1 MKNNYQERL
10 RNRARL
16 AHRNSDW
23 DGGRGSVITMHVFEP
38 TRLLSW
44 WDDISFVLNNRRVMV
59 WWVHP
64 RMKYRD
70 AIDDAAWK
78 QVGDF
83 PSHEAHLLSGEKIF
97 KSAGKS
103 RKRIVAYRSPT
114 TPDALA
120 SHYEKLWAIKRQLQR
135 DGIDHTVAPSM
146 SITHL
151 NWCTGVDLCVPVE
164 IRCQADADALLTGIT
179 GVFISGGDQMRLTSI
194 LGGTNFAQKLRE
206 MVRETDLVL
215 AGTSAGAAGMSAS
228 MIVRGEATS
237 HPQKS
242 SVRLSP
248 GLGFLKN
255 IIIDQHF
262 TERGRMSR
270 LITAVSYN
278 PYNLGIG
285 IDENTAIILDK
296 QGILEVYGQ
305 GTVTI
310 VDGSQISFNEIAE
323 VDDNTPFAV
332 CGSQIHILRDGLKYD
347 YFERKLLPIENE
359 FLLPDI
365 R

>member
-1 MKNNYQERL
+1 MINQTDREVF
-10 RNRARL
+10 
-16 AHRNSDW
+16 
-23 DGGRGSVITMHVFEP
+23 GG
-38 TRLLSW
+38 
-44 WDDISFVLNNRRVMV
+44 
-59 WWVHP
+59 
-64 RMKYRD
+64 
-70 AIDDAAWK
+70 
-78 QVGDF
+78 
-83 PSHEAHLLSGEKIF
+83 HLLVIGGAEDKYNERRILRKFLELAGGEKAKILIVPAASDYPEF
-97 KSAGKS
+97 AADVYTQAFRHLGVANPRVLRVTS
-103 RKRIVAYRSPT
+103 RQ
-114 TPDALA
+114 DAFEANADEL
-120 SHYEKLWAIKRQLQR
+120 L
-135 DGIDHTVAPSM
+135 DGV
-146 SITHL
+146 
-151 NWCTGVDLCVPVE
+151 
-164 IRCQADADALLTGIT
+164 T

-194 LGGTNFAQKLRE
+194 LGGTKFAQKLRQLL
-206 MVRETDLVL
+206 REDDIVL

-237 HPQKS
+237 QPKKS
-242 SVRLSP
+242 AVRLSP

-262 TERGRMSR
+262 TERGRVNR

-285 IDENTAIILDK
+285 VDENTAIILDK
-296 QGILEVYGQ
+296 DGALEVFGE

-332 CGSQIHILRDGLKYD
+332 CGTQIHILRDGLKYN
-347 YFERKLLPIENE
+347 YLERKLLPVKSE